1 MQSLRIVADTFHPIG
16 RASTDPSSTSR
27 PPGVEV
33 FSFVNPQLLEGA
45 WIASASRLSELVAD
59 YKLIADLATAYG
71 RIDELRW
78 RLRYRT
84 EHRAEWLDTMTASL
98 VEELQPEVDD
108 LLERVARQI
117 DEPSVQ
123 PLGLAH
129 TATLSA
135 TVTTTATL
143 EPKVIR
149 GQTRKS

>member
-1 MQSLRIVADTFHPIG
+1 
-16 RASTDPSSTSR
+16 
-27 PPGVEV
+27 
-33 FSFVNPQLLEGA
+33 
-45 WIASASRLSELVAD
+45 
-59 YKLIADLATAYG
+59 
-71 RIDELRW
+71 
-78 RLRYRT
+78 
-84 EHRAEWLDTMTASL
+84 MTASL